1 MGQTTK
7 IEWSSHTFNPWYGC
21 QKVSPA
27 CVHCYAET
35 MSNRQLH
42 KKKYG
47 VQHLWGPTAMRR
59 VAEDEKWEEPLDWNR
74 VAEKRNTRAQ
84 VFCGSMCDVMEDRRD
99 LDASR
104 LRLYPLIEQT
114 PFLDWMLVT
123 KRPENYS
130 KFLPQSWRSDP
141 RPNVWLM
148 ATCENQE
155 WADKRI
161 PELMKVPAVV
171 YGISVEPMLGPI
183 VLPQTFVDLG
193 RSGWVIAGGE
203 SGSSARTTKE
213 AWLTGL
219 RDQCVSHGV
228 AYFFKKWGK
237 FYSNNNNIL
246 VKLTKA
252 VKEETPRV
260 EHVLDGREWNE
271 LPAPNQSY
279 LEKRDQL
286 LYFGGIELN

>member
-1 MGQTTK
+1 MRQTTK

-42 KKKYG
+42 KKNYG

-59 VAEDEKWEEPLDWNR
+59 IAEDEKWEEPLYWNR

-84 VFCGSMCDVMEDRRD
+84 VFCGSLCDVMEDRRD
-99 LDASR
+99 LDAPR
-104 LRLYPLIEQT
+104 QRLYQLIEQT
-114 PFLDWMLVT
+114 PFLDWLLVT
-123 KRPENYS
+123 KRPENLS
-130 KFLPQSWRSDP
+130 KFLPQGWRTKA
-141 RPNVWLM
+141 RHNVWLM
-148 ATCENQE
+148 TTCENQE
-155 WADKRI
+155 CADKRI

-171 YGISVEPMLGPI
+171 YGISVKPMLGPL
-183 VLPQTFVDLG
+183 VVPQTFLDLG

-203 SGSSARTTKE
+203 SGSSARTTQE
-213 AWLTGL
+213 EWLTDL

-237 FYSNNNNIL
+237 FYPDGNNVL
-246 VKLTKA
+246 VKLTKT
-252 VKEETPRV
+252 VKEENPRV

-271 LPAPNQSY
+271 LPAPNQS
-279 LEKRDQL
+279 
-286 LYFGGIELN
+286 

>member
-21 QKVSPA
+21 QKVSSA

-59 VAEDEKWEEPLDWNR
+59 IAEDEKWEEPLYWNR
-74 VAEKRNTRAQ
+74 QAEKRNTRAQ

-99 LDASR
+99 LDAPR
-104 LRLYPLIEQT
+104 QRLYQLIEQT
-114 PFLDWMLVT
+114 PFLDWLLVT
-123 KRPENYS
+123 KRPENLS
-130 KFLPQSWRSDP
+130 KFLPQSWRSSP
-141 RPNVWLM
+141 KPNVWLM
-148 ATCENQE
+148 TTCENQE
-155 WADKRI
+155 CADKRI

-183 VLPQTFVDLG
+183 TLPQGFVDLG
-193 RSGWVIAGGE
+193 RSGWVITGGE
-203 SGSSARTTKE
+203 TGCAARPTQEK
-213 AWLTGL
+213 WLTDL

-228 AYFFKKWGK
+228 AYVFKKWGK
-237 FYSNNNNIL
+237 FYPSGNNVL
-246 VKLTKA
+246 VKLTKT
-252 VKEETPRV
+252 VKEENPRV

-279 LEKRDQL
+279 LEKRDQV
-286 LYFGGIELN
+286 LYECAVEL